1 MITDIFKEKIAD
13 QRLIEQEEAEKKK
26 KKKEELAAVLK
37 KAEKDIEN
45 LLEKAPPSSFK
56 IPEGAACAVV
66 VQSIS
71 NDESKG
77 SFVKKYSVFTG
88 YKKSYIAGPED
99 VYKKLDNIG
108 EIELHFEGVEHS
120 VDFSNMFSDDATIH
134 KEHSETGTLF
144 FFIFKDSTAE

>member
-1 MITDIFKEKIAD
+1 MIKDIFKEKIAD

-56 IPEGAACAVV
+56 IPEGAECAVV
-66 VQSIS
+66 LQSLFK
-71 NDESKG
+71 DESKG
-77 SFVKKYSVFTG
+77 SYEKKYSVFTG

-99 VYKKLDNIG
+99 VYKKLENIG
-108 EIELHFEGVEHS
+108 EINLRFEGVVNS
-120 VDFSNMFSDDATIH
+120 VDFSGMFSDDATLY